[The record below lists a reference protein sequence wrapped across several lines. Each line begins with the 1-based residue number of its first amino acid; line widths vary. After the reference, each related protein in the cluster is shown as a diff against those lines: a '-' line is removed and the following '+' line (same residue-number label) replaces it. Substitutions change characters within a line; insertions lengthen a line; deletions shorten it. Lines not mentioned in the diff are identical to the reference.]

1 MIPSGYDAWKYNE
14 TLRQCFEVVSDT
26 AASPPEHSAYVC
38 KCCWEQFPASTELMK
53 LIAHAGGHESQG
65 ELPYS
70 SARPSPITGEQVF
83 DLYHGISEHFEAV
96 TPEVGT
102 WKFQCRRCKKLL
114 PHRTAHKDLMWHAR
128 TCPLAD
134 SRGGK
139 MQLTSPSYIS
149 QQMFDKALREKF
161 QDNPDDEA
169 VRQQAMKLIQLVRGS
184 QSRERTLVDIMHAA
198 KVSGHTSKE
207 QTAEIAFCMG
217 LQFGFELALSYPPLP
232 SSRPV
237 G

>member
-1 MIPSGYDAWKYNE
+1 
-14 TLRQCFEVVSDT
+14 
-26 AASPPEHSAYVC
+26 
-38 KCCWEQFPASTELMK
+38 
-53 LIAHAGGHESQG
+53 
-65 ELPYS
+65 
-70 SARPSPITGEQVF
+70 
-83 DLYHGISEHFEAV
+83 
-96 TPEVGT
+96 
-102 WKFQCRRCKKLL
+102 
-114 PHRTAHKDLMWHAR
+114 
-128 TCPLAD
+128 
-134 SRGGK
+134 
-139 MQLTSPSYIS
+139 
-149 QQMFDKALREKF
+149 MFDKALREKF